1 MKNVFKNKFALIS
14 IALFLAVFI
23 WLFFIF
29 PDKTNRKIIRQSAR
43 ESVFAGSMACKECHE
58 SEYEAW
64 KLSDH
69 YKSMQVADMQSVLGD
84 FNNAVFKS
92 KGFTNRMFQ
101 NDSTFYMVLENRNG
115 NPDTFSVRYTFGYYP
130 LQQYIIEFPDG
141 RYQCTHVAWDSME
154 NKWFD
159 LYPDLEIHH
168 SEWLHWSGGAQ
179 TWNNM
184 CADCHSTNLQK
195 NYQAESDSYHTT
207 WDEINVS
214 CEACHGPGSEHIR
227 LARADAK
234 PELVNSSVFLGA
246 FSSQQEQMQFCARC
260 HSRRSQ
266 LTNSFNFEE
275 HWMQQYSPEI
285 LRPDLYYADG
295 QILDEVYVWGSFTQS
310 RMYRE
315 GVRCLDC
322 HDPHTYRRKM
332 EGNLLCLQCHD
343 LQTYDNKSHH
353 FHEPGSDGAKCESCH
368 MPGRYYMVNDY
379 RPDHSFRVPRP
390 DLSVKYDVPNACN
403 RCHEDQSS
411 QWAADWVNTWYGNK
425 RQFHYSEILL
435 RAVHLESSPKEIAH
449 FTTID
454 TIPDIAKATALFHL
468 ENYAGEEAF
477 RALLGSLQH
486 PAALVRRT
494 AVEGLGLYNIEEYK
508 TNMMKSL
515 FDTVK
520 MVRLAAYNAL
530 SGADISFASA
540 GDVAQYNR
548 VGEEF
553 FETSTLNSDFPSGKL
568 YLGQYFQRAG
578 QANQAQEYY
587 EKAIADDNYQNMAR
601 MNLSLIYNSQNRNQ
615 EAAGLLKKVIEQE
628 PDYDYAFYS
637 LGLLYAEINRPD
649 SAIIFLEK
657 SIEKNLQNA
666 AAYYNLGLLY
676 QQQNQATK
684 AENTFLRGI
693 KNIPGNERL
702 LYALTHFYLQE
713 RNREQAKRYA
723 LELNRLFPGRQDY
736 IGLLELIQN

>member
-101 NDSTFYMVLENRNG
+101 NGSTFYMVLENRNG

-403 RCHEDQSS
+403 RCHEDQSF
-411 QWAADWVNTWYGNK
+411 QWASDWVNTWYGNK

-568 YLGQYFQRAG
+568 YLGQYYQRAG
-578 QANQAQEYY
+578 QTDQAQEYY
-587 EKAIADDNYQNMAR
+587 EKVIADDNYQNMAR

>member
-29 PDKTNRKIIRQSAR
+29 PDKSNHTITRQSVR
-43 ESVFAGSMACKECHE
+43 KSVFAGSMACKECHE

-403 RCHEDQSS
+403 RCHEDQSF
-411 QWAADWVNTWYGNK
+411 QWASDWVNTWYGNK

-530 SGADISFASA
+530 SGTDISFASA

-568 YLGQYFQRAG
+568 YLGQYYQRAG
-578 QANQAQEYY
+578 QTDQAQEYY